1 MKSDVLFKDG
11 VEWTAD
17 YNLGD
22 AVKEVQAVQSTLP
35 DVDAFA
41 WWCNNGGGSTAGIA
55 YVGTLCHSLGYG
67 TSLNEYQSS
76 IAAAAYVSNVL

>member
-1 MKSDVLFKDG
+1 MLFKDG

-22 AVKEVQAVQSTLP
+22 AVEEVQAVQSTMP
-35 DVDAFA
+35 DVDLFT

-55 YVGTLCHSLGYG
+55 YVGTLCDSWGFG

-76 IAAAAYVSNVL
+76 ISSAAYVSNVF